1 MQGWGAV
8 KWTPKKYFEYLYTGS
23 GTNEDLSV
31 LTGTNEVQTIA
42 IFEILI
48 CVGVG
53 ANEMVTQ
60 KEF

>member
-1 MQGWGAV
+1 M